1 MAHKLCGEKYNL
13 GRSVHFCMLAES
25 FACHDS
31 TVLPQPHAARRN
43 LAGFTNF
50 DGFTADRDQ
59 FESSQ
64 ATAPPERSD
73 ASS

>member
-1 MAHKLCGEKYNL
+1 
-13 GRSVHFCMLAES
+13 MLAES